1 MANELK
7 KLIVKEMVSRYRSSS
22 NYLVVGYQGINS
34 LQFDE
39 LRKNLRKKKIYLE
52 IIKNSLAAIAFKEIG
67 IAGIVNIL
75 TGPSAIATSK
85 DDPVIMAKETIEWSK
100 KIPAFSLRGG
110 YVDGA
115 MLSADDIKNLAK
127 LPTMPVLRTQIVIG
141 INAPIVGV
149 VSSFNAVLRG
159 LATVFQ
165 AISDKKEKSGE

>member
-7 KLIVKEMVSRYRSSS
+7 KLIVKEMVAQYRNTN
-22 NYLVVGYQGINS
+22 NYLVVGYQGINA

-67 IAGIVNIL
+67 IAGIVNLL
-75 TGPSAIATSK
+75 TGPSAIATGEG
-85 DDPVIMAKETIEWSK
+85 DPAIMAKETIDWSK

-110 YVDGA
+110 FVDGA

-127 LPTMPVLRTQIVIG
+127 LPTMPVLRAQIVTG

>member
-7 KLIVKEMVSRYRSSS
+7 KLVVKEMVSQYRNTD

-52 IIKNSLAAIAFKEIG
+52 IVKNSLAAIAFKEIG
-67 IAGIVNIL
+67 IAGIVNLL
-75 TGPSAIATSK
+75 TGPSAIATGK

-110 YVDGA
+110 FVDGS
-115 MLSADDIKNLAK
+115 MLSAEDIKNLAK
-127 LPTMPVLRTQIVIG
+127 LPTMPVLRTQIVTG

-165 AISDKKEKSGE
+165 AIKDKKEKSGE

>member
-7 KLIVKEMVSRYRSSS
+7 KLIVKEMVAQYRNTN

-39 LRKNLRKKKIYLE
+39 LRKNLRKKKIHLE
-52 IIKNSLAAIAFKEIG
+52 IAKNSLAAIAFKEIG
-67 IAGIVNIL
+67 IAGIVDIL

-110 YVDGA
+110 FFDGV
-115 MLSADDIKNLAK
+115 MLSTEDINKLAK
-127 LPTMPVLRTQIVIG
+127 LPTMPVLRTQIVTA

-165 AISDKKEKSGE
+165 AFKDKKEKSGE

>member
-7 KLIVKEMVSRYRSSS
+7 KLIVKEMVSRYRSSN

-39 LRKNLRKKKIYLE
+39 LRKNLRKKKIHLE
-52 IIKNSLAAIAFKEIG
+52 IAKNSLAAIAFKEIG
-67 IAGIVNIL
+67 IAGIVNLL
-75 TGPSAIATSK
+75 TGPSAIATGGE
-85 DDPVIMAKETIEWSK
+85 DPVIMAKETTEWSK
-100 KIPAFSLRGG
+100 KMPAFSLRGG
-110 YVDGA
+110 FVDGE

-127 LPTMPVLRTQIVIG
+127 LPAMPVLRAQIVTG

-165 AISDKKEKSGE
+165 AFKDKKEKSGE

>member
-7 KLIVKEMVSRYRSSS
+7 KLIVKEMVAQYRNTN

-39 LRKNLRKKKIYLE
+39 LRKNLRKKKIHLE
-52 IIKNSLAAIAFKEIG
+52 IAKNSLAAIAFKEIG

-110 YVDGA
+110 FFDGV
-115 MLSADDIKNLAK
+115 MLSAEDINKLAK
-127 LPTMPVLRTQIVIG
+127 LPTMPVLRTQIVTA

-149 VSSFNAVLRG
+149 VCSFNAVLRG

-165 AISDKKEKSGE
+165 AFKDKKEKSGE

>member
-22 NYLVVGYQGINS
+22 NYLVAGYQGINS

-39 LRKNLRKKKIYLE
+39 LRKNLRKKKIHLE
-52 IIKNSLAAIAFKEIG
+52 IAKNSLAAIAFKEIG
-67 IAGIVNIL
+67 IAGIVNLL
-75 TGPSAIATSK
+75 TGPSAIATGGE
-85 DDPVIMAKETIEWSK
+85 DPVIMAKETTEWSK

-110 YVDGA
+110 FVYGE
-115 MLSADDIKNLAK
+115 MLSADDINNLAK
-127 LPTMPVLRTQIVIG
+127 LPAMPVLRAQIVTG

-165 AISDKKEKSGE
+165 AFKDKKEKSGE

>member
-7 KLIVKEMVSRYRSSS
+7 KLIVKEMVAQYRNTN

-39 LRKNLRKKKIYLE
+39 LRKNLRKKKIHLE
-52 IIKNSLAAIAFKEIG
+52 IAKNSLAAIAFKEIG

-110 YVDGA
+110 FFDGV
-115 MLSADDIKNLAK
+115 MLSAEDINKLAK
-127 LPTMPVLRTQIVIG
+127 LPTMPVLRTQIVTAIS
-141 INAPIVGV
+141 APIVGV
-149 VSSFNAVLRG
+149 VGSFNAVLRG

-165 AISDKKEKSGE
+165 AFKDKKEKSGE

>member
-7 KLIVKEMVSRYRSSS
+7 KLIVKEMIAQYR
-22 NYLVVGYQGINS
+22 NTNNFLVVGYQGINS

-39 LRKNLRKKKIYLE
+39 LRKNLRKKKIHLE
-52 IIKNSLAAIAFKEIG
+52 IAKNSLAAIAFKEIG

-85 DDPVIMAKETIEWSK
+85 DDPAIMAKETIEWSK

-110 YVDGA
+110 FFDGA
-115 MLSADDIKNLAK
+115 MLSADDINKLAK
-127 LPTMPVLRTQIVIG
+127 LPTMPVLRAQIVTG

-165 AISDKKEKSGE
+165 AFKDKKEKSGE

>member
-7 KLIVKEMVSRYRSSS
+7 KLIVKEMVAQYS
-22 NYLVVGYQGINS
+22 NTNNYIVVGYQGINS

-39 LRKNLRKKKIYLE
+39 LRKNLRKKKIHLK
-52 IIKNSLAAIAFKEIG
+52 IAKNSLAAIVFKEIG

-75 TGPSAIATSK
+75 TGPSAIATSE

-110 YVDGA
+110 FFDGA
-115 MLSADDIKNLAK
+115 MLSADDINNLAK
-127 LPTMPVLRTQIVIG
+127 LPSMPVLRSKIVTC

-149 VSSFNAVLRG
+149 VCSFNAVLRG

-165 AISDKKEKSGE
+165 AFKDKKEKSGE

>member
-39 LRKNLRKKKIYLE
+39 LRKNLRKKKIHLE
-52 IIKNSLAAIAFKEIG
+52 IAKNSLAAIAFKEIG
-67 IAGIVNIL
+67 IAGIVNLL
-75 TGPSAIATSK
+75 TGPSAIATGGE
-85 DDPVIMAKETIEWSK
+85 DPVIMAKETTEWSK

-110 YVDGA
+110 FVDGE
-115 MLSADDIKNLAK
+115 MLSADDINNLAK
-127 LPTMPVLRTQIVIG
+127 LPAMPVLRVQIVTG

-149 VSSFNAVLRG
+149 VSSFNAVLCG
-159 LATVFQ
+159 LAAVFQ

>member
-7 KLIVKEMVSRYRSSS
+7 KLVVKEMVAQYRNTN
-22 NYLVVGYQGINS
+22 NYLVVGYQGINA

-67 IAGIVNIL
+67 ISGIVNLL
-75 TGPSAIATSK
+75 TGPSAIATGE
-85 DDPVIMAKETIEWSK
+85 DDPVIMAKETFDWSK

-110 YVDGA
+110 FVDGA

-127 LPTMPVLRTQIVIG
+127 LPTMPVLRTQIITS

-149 VSSFNAVLRG
+149 VSSFNAVLRS

-165 AISDKKEKSGE
+165 AMKDKKEKSGE